1 MTHTIELKKVSKYYA
16 NENSVSMGFARLDLK
31 LDMGEFVAITGE
43 SGSGKST
50 LLNVI
55 SGLDNYDEGEMF
67 VCGEDT
73 TAYKTEDYER
83 YRKTYIGN
91 IFQDFNLVNSYS
103 VYQNVEMV
111 MLMCGKKASEC
122 KERITQ
128 LLELV
133 GLTEYA
139 KTKASKLSGGQ
150 KQRVAIAR
158 ALAKDAPI
166 IVADEPTGNLDSESA
181 KIVMDT
187 LSVISKN
194 KLVVIVTHNY
204 EQAEPYVTRKITM
217 HDGRIIED
225 KYISHAG
232 EKTAEGADD
241 GRVPDREAVAEAGA
255 DSGAYTD
262 EGVVSGENRDAG
274 ESLDEGA
281 DLDSI
286 KDDMLLGSQ
295 LRLGIRNTFNLPS
308 KFLLLFIV
316 YFFVSS
322 AIISQ
327 YASVK
332 NNLHQ
337 REILGYSGQFVETS
351 AKRAII
357 SKSDGSA
364 FTDDEIAWIAKQS
377 NVDTIAKNDVSLDYP
392 FDLYYGDTMT
402 SATAAPVSQ
411 LKKSM
416 LSMGRMPEADNEIV
430 IYTTKNSIT
439 QQSIEDIG
447 DSIIGMKASF
457 MDFYGT
463 GTRVVPDDAIIVG
476 VVFDD
481 SAEGMNWSGYDK
493 IYVSDAIAN
502 ELLVS
507 AMSTLSKT
515 TLDYNGTKQ
524 NFESGYAVVYSNAN
538 VPAGQVYIP
547 EEMTGMYENSEA
559 MNKPLSI
566 TVENAR
572 FTQSVSLKVGK
583 VITKNNVEKS
593 LGISKG
599 NYELITSYV
608 YVNPSDFASLY
619 DRGNYQISVFMNDEN
634 KADAL
639 ESTLNSKGYECLFIK
654 DVLSDITGGFS
665 FVLELLS
672 MGALIIEFIIL
683 FYIAY
688 AVIKLIMKSRNS
700 YYSTLRI
707 LGASRRNTNT
717 ILRVELLAMML
728 IACAVDMILVV
739 LINNSIID
747 ATSLKNQLSY
757 LKPLDYVV
765 LVVLLITMSL
775 LIAKRYSRK
784 IFGKS
789 AMNVY
794 REEA

>member
-1 MTHTIELKKVSKYYA
+1 MSHTIELKKVSKYYA

-103 VYQNVEMV
+103 VYQNIEMV

-122 KERITQ
+122 KGRIKE

-133 GLTEYA
+133 GLSEYA
-139 KTKASKLSGGQ
+139 RTKASKLSGGQ

-181 KIVMDT
+181 KTVMDT
-187 LSVISKN
+187 LSVISKD

-225 KYISHAG
+225 KQVLHQDQESFEDADIDTDAYADTEPADYI
-232 EKTAEGADD
+232 T
-241 GRVPDREAVAEAGA
+241 
-255 DSGAYTD
+255 
-262 EGVVSGENRDAG
+262 
-274 ESLDEGA
+274 
-281 DLDSI
+281 
-286 KDDMLLGSQ
+286 DDMLVGSQ

-337 REILGYSGQFVETS
+337 REILGYSGYFVETS
-351 AKRAII
+351 AKRAIL
-357 SKSDGSA
+357 SKSDGTT
-364 FTDDEIAWIAKQS
+364 FTDEEIAWIEKQD
-377 NVDTIAKNDVSLDYP
+377 NVDTVARNDVSLDYP
-392 FDLYYGDTMT
+392 FDLYFGDQMT

-430 IYTTKNSIT
+430 IYTIKDSIT
-439 QQSIEDIG
+439 EQTIEGLG

-463 GTRVVPDDAIIVG
+463 STRVVPEDAVIVG
-476 VVFDD
+476 VVFDGN
-481 SAEGMNWSGYDK
+481 AENINWSGYDK
-493 IYVSDAIAN
+493 VYVSDAIAN
-502 ELLVS
+502 KLLIS

-515 TLDYNGTKQ
+515 SLDFNGLTQ
-524 NFESGYAVVYSNAN
+524 EYDSGFQIVYSNAN
-538 VPAGQVYIP
+538 VPAGQAYIP
-547 EEMTGMYENSEA
+547 EELSSMYEEGKAS
-559 MNKPLSI
+559 NKPLSI
-566 TVENAR
+566 TAKNSR

-583 VITKNNVEKS
+583 VITKKNIEES

-608 YVNPSDFASLY
+608 YVNPADFASLY
-619 DRGNYQISVFMNDEN
+619 DKGNYQISIFMNDEN
-634 KADAL
+634 KSDAL
-639 ESTLNSKGYECLFIK
+639 ESLMNGKGYECLFIK

-707 LGASRRNTNT
+707 LGANRKNTDT
-717 ILRVELLAMML
+717 ILRIELLVMML

-739 LINNSIID
+739 LINKNIVDIP
-747 ATSLKNQLSY
+747 TLKNQLSY
-757 LKPLDYVV
+757 LKPLDYGV
-765 LVVLLITMSL
+765 LVVLLVAMSL

>member
-122 KERITQ
+122 KERIAE

-274 ESLDEGA
+274 ESSDAGV

-463 GTRVVPDDAIIVG
+463 ETRVVPDDAIIVG

-493 IYVSDAIAN
+493 VYVSDAIAN

-739 LINNSIID
+739 LINNGIID
-747 ATSLKNQLSY
+747 ATSLKSQLSY

>member
-122 KERITQ
+122 KERIAE

-187 LSVISKN
+187 LSVISKD

-232 EKTAEGADD
+232 EKTAKGADTGAYADD
-241 GRVPDREAVAEAGA
+241 GRA
-255 DSGAYTD
+255 SG
-262 EGVVSGENRDAG
+262 RDAA
-274 ESLDEGA
+274 ESSDGGV

-463 GTRVVPDDAIIVG
+463 ETRVVPDDAIIVG

-559 MNKPLSI
+559 QNKPLSI
-566 TVENAR
+566 IVENAR

-583 VITKNNVEKS
+583 VITKNNIEKS

-634 KADAL
+634 KASAL

-747 ATSLKNQLSY
+747 ATSLKSQLSY

>member
-122 KERITQ
+122 KERIAEM
-128 LLELV
+128 LELV

-187 LSVISKN
+187 LSVISKD

-232 EKTAEGADD
+232 EKSVEGAVT
-241 GRVPDREAVAEAGA
+241 GG
-255 DSGAYTD
+255 
-262 EGVVSGENRDAG
+262 NRDAI
-274 ESLDEGA
+274 ESSGA
-281 DLDSI
+281 GANTGDGRTSERDVIESSDAGVDLDSI

-411 LKKSM
+411 LKQSM

-463 GTRVVPDDAIIVG
+463 ETRVVPDDAIIVG

-493 IYVSDAIAN
+493 VYVSDAIAN
-502 ELLVS
+502 KLLVS

-524 NFESGYAVVYSNAN
+524 TFESGFAIVYSNAN

-559 MNKPLSI
+559 QNKPLSI

-572 FTQSVSLKVGK
+572 FTQTVSLKVGK
-583 VITKNNVEKS
+583 VITKNNIEKS

-654 DVLSDITGGFS
+654 DVLTDITGGFS

-707 LGASRRNTNT
+707 LGASRKNTNT

-739 LINNSIID
+739 LINNGIIN
-747 ATSLKNQLSY
+747 APSLKSQLSY